1 MRVNTQE
8 WKRPV
13 KKIDTKKKLNR
24 QSSTNLLRLVPVE
37 SGFHLIGKVMENLL
51 GYEVNTFDSEYPKGT
66 ISTYQEST
74 LENLVGYEVNTF
86 DSGYPS

>member
-1 MRVNTQE
+1 
-8 WKRPV
+8 
-13 KKIDTKKKLNR
+13 
-24 QSSTNLLRLVPVE
+24 
-37 SGFHLIGKVMENLL
+37 MENLL